1 MIQGDVKRV
10 AQSIRVP
17 AADPRAS
24 FLAHRG
30 EIEEAVARVLESGS
44 YILGEEVAAFEAEFA
59 RYLETGAVV
68 GVASG
73 TDALVLAL
81 KACDVGPGDSVL
93 TVSLTAVATV
103 AAIELAGAEPI
114 LVDID
119 PASFTI
125 DCDHL
130 ESTILALRRE
140 GAAGKNVRAVVPV
153 HLYGQPADLPGLLD
167 IARRHNLRLIEDC
180 AQAHG
185 ARTNGKPVGTWG
197 DAGAFSFYPTKN
209 LGALGDGGAVATG
222 NAALAGRIAR
232 LREYGWERRNISVEP
247 GLNSRLDEIQ
257 AAIVRVKLRYLE
269 AENATRRK
277 LAATYV
283 EGLVGA
289 GLVTPGPREGSHH
302 VYHQFVVRSPRR
314 DELRAFLQE
323 RGLGTLV
330 HYPVPVHLQPAYQ
343 GRVRLGPGGLPHTER
358 ACAEVLSLPIHP
370 QLSLDEV
377 REVSGAISEWAR
389 RAT

>member
-197 DAGAFSFYPTKN
+197 DAGAFSFYRARSGCTTSRRT
-209 LGALGDGGAVATG
+209 LARSATG
-222 NAALAGRIAR
+222 A
-232 LREYGWERRNISVEP
+232 
-247 GLNSRLDEIQ
+247 
-257 AAIVRVKLRYLE
+257 
-269 AENATRRK
+269 
-277 LAATYV
+277 
-283 EGLVGA
+283 
-289 GLVTPGPREGSHH
+289 
-302 VYHQFVVRSPRR
+302 RSPPGTRPWR
-314 DELRAFLQE
+314 DGSPAF
-323 RGLGTLV
+323 GSTAG
-330 HYPVPVHLQPAYQ
+330 
-343 GRVRLGPGGLPHTER
+343 
-358 ACAEVLSLPIHP
+358 
-370 QLSLDEV
+370 
-377 REVSGAISEWAR
+377 SGATSASSPD
-389 RAT
+389 